1 LYVRFIFVIFS
12 LCQILMISLCGKIR
26 QKRVHTTID

>member
-1 LYVRFIFVIFS
+1 LYVRFFFVIFS

-26 QKRVHTTID
+26 